1 MNNQNKGLLY
11 EKCVKDFII
20 QQFGI
25 NAFLWNECPE
35 NILIQNNLI
44 HSHNEMRLI
53 RKGIKEGHLHNHKDI
68 GIDIIQFD
76 NDNAKCSIVQCKN
89 GYNNGLCIDDIS
101 GIMSRA
107 AFVRDINTYIYYTS
121 SLSRNLRYISKIS
134 PYVVYIDYTNEIDKL
149 KLLEKD
155 NNNKIYFV
163 KLPYKD
169 RNISESI
176 NEDIKS
182 VITPYSYQSEAVNKF
197 KEYYLSNN
205 RGILAIPCGCG
216 KTYIS
221 SLISIDYKQIV
232 ILSPLREF
240 ANQNLKRF
248 IEYGY
253 NKKDTLL
260 VDSDGDRDIDSIKNF
275 ISKDKFVI
283 SCTYKS
289 MDLIAGCLDLF
300 NEVLFIVDEF
310 HNLSKANI
318 FDETDNIYKL
328 LISSHK
334 ILFMSATPRIY
345 DFEYDDD
352 YDNEQCFGDLVYQMT
367 FTEAIA
373 NKYITDYRIWL
384 PSIHENDEE
393 LNKELSIYEI
403 DNEIKNRC
411 KFLYSCIANNG
422 SKKCIIY
429 CKDTEDMN
437 SMIECMK
444 TLNDF
449 YIMDIEMHSISCD
462 DSVKKRG
469 YVLECFTN
477 NEKIQLLFNIR
488 ILNECIDIPACDS
501 VYISYAPKNKI
512 TTIQRI
518 SRSMRIDK
526 RNPYKVANIYI
537 WCEAYEEI
545 LETLSSIKEY
555 DIMFKEKVK
564 LSVVDFYNNKGEK
577 ELELIEKDKVLLRD
591 CIIGVKEF
599 KVISWEEKLAMVEE
613 YIGVYGKLP
622 TSNNENK
629 NIKQLGKWLGD
640 TKLKYKLKKEI
651 MKKDDIRILWQLFIT
666 KYDWLFKTK
675 EELWKIKL
683 DNVISYIEK
692 YNILPSNTDNNKNI
706 QSYGG
711 WISTQKANYIKQK
724 EIMKNINI
732 RILWEEFYNKYIRLF
747 KTNEEIWL
755 DNLHNVKEFIK
766 QNNILPL
773 YFHQDEDIKY
783 LGCWVR
789 NQAKNYERNQYIM
802 KNETNRI
809 LWEEFVNDNY
819 LLLRITSEEKWL
831 DNLEIVKDYIN
842 KNDKLPTSHNENKN
856 ISSLASWVSTQ
867 RQNYKKNEEIM
878 RNDNIKKIWEEFVNE
893 YEHLFMSNTEIWLN
907 ILHEVKEYINI
918 YKELPSEY
926 SEDTNT
932 QKIARWIN
940 TQKKNFKNTSR
951 IMTDENIRELW
962 DDFVNINK
970 NLFRSNEE
978 KWLDNLRELEEY
990 IQTHKKLPNHTNKD
1004 ENISLLAK
1012 WVGHQKRNYV
1022 DRNQIMNNDE
1032 IRKLWEE
1039 IVNKYQEVFKTTE
1052 EIWKDNLNNLK
1063 EYINIHNKLPT
1074 SCNQDE
1080 TIKSL
1085 GLWTRNQ
1092 KRNFDKKQNIMK
1104 NYEIQT
1110 LWEEFMKE
1118 NNKLF
1123 LNNEELWIENKHK
1136 VEEYIRHHNKLPAQ
1150 TDKIQDIA
1158 VLGNW
1163 IQSQKQNYIKKSK
1176 IMVNENIRK
1185 LWEDFV
1191 KKYETLLMTN
1201 EEIWM
1206 LRYNELNEYINI
1218 HNKLPPSRDIDMD
1231 SLVQWIRH
1239 QKRNYDN
1246 RNQIM
1251 KNETIRKIWKEFT
1264 DNNTALFITTDEI
1277 WFENK
1282 NKIEEYIREYG
1293 RLPTSHNTDK
1303 YISSLASWVST
1314 QKQNYKNKEHIMKNN
1329 NDIIKEWENFIEKYA
1344 ILFRTNEE
1352 VWMDTLHKV
1361 ELYIQQ
1367 YKKRPSASSKDKE
1380 ISSLGNWIS
1389 IQKENYKNIE
1399 QIMTNEE
1406 IRKIWEEIVNKYQ
1419 EVFMSNDEIWKYY
1432 LNSLENYVTEN
1443 NILPNKQS
1451 KILNEK
1457 KLGSY
1462 VHHQKHNYKNYKGN
1476 MKDSS
1481 IRKEWEQFTAKY
1493 PHLF

>member
-134 PYVVYIDYTNEIDKL
+134 PYVVYIDSTNDIETL
-149 KLLEKD
+149 KLLEGD
-155 NNNKIYFV
+155 NDNKIYFV
-163 KLPYKD
+163 KLPCED
-169 RNISESI
+169 SNISNSI
-176 NEDIKS
+176 NEEVIHS
-182 VITPYSYQSEAVNKF
+182 IITPYSYQSEAVNKF

-300 NEVLFIVDEF
+300 NDVLFIVDEF
-310 HNLSKANI
+310 HNLSKSNI
-318 FDETDNIYKL
+318 LDETNNIYKL

-526 RNPYKVANIYI
+526 KNPYKVANIYI

-555 DIMFKEKVK
+555 DIMFKDKVK
-564 LSVVDFYNNKGEK
+564 VSTVDFYNNKDEK
-577 ELELIEKDKVLLRD
+577 ELRIIEKDKVLLSD

-599 KVISWEEKLAMVEE
+599 KVISWEEKLVMVEE
-613 YIGVYGKLP
+613 YIREYRKLP
-622 TSNNENK
+622 VQHNTNK
-629 NIKQLGKWLGD
+629 CIASLS
-640 TKLKYKLKKEI
+640 I
-651 MKKDDIRILWQLFIT
+651 
-666 KYDWLFKTK
+666 
-675 EELWKIKL
+675 
-683 DNVISYIEK
+683 
-692 YNILPSNTDNNKNI
+692 
-706 QSYGG
+706 
-711 WISTQKANYIKQK
+711 WI
-724 EIMKNINI
+724 
-732 RILWEEFYNKYIRLF
+732 
-747 KTNEEIWL
+747 
-755 DNLHNVKEFIK
+755 
-766 QNNILPL
+766 
-773 YFHQDEDIKY
+773 
-783 LGCWVR
+783 
-789 NQAKNYERNQYIM
+789 
-802 KNETNRI
+802 
-809 LWEEFVNDNY
+809 
-819 LLLRITSEEKWL
+819 
-831 DNLEIVKDYIN
+831 
-842 KNDKLPTSHNENKN
+842 
-856 ISSLASWVSTQ
+856 STQ
-867 RQNYKKNEEIM
+867 RQNYKN
-878 RNDNIKKIWEEFVNE
+878 NKKIMKNKNIRKLWEEFVNE
-893 YEHLFMSNTEIWLN
+893 YEHLFMSNTEKWLN
-907 ILHEVKEYINI
+907 ILQEVEKHINI
-918 YKELPSEY
+918 YKELPSAY
-926 SEDTNT
+926 SKDTIT
-932 QKIARWIN
+932 QKKGSWIN
-940 TQKKNFKNTSR
+940 TQRSNYKNLNH
-951 IMTDENIRELW
+951 IMTDENIKNIWEN
-962 DDFVNINK
+962 FVNRNK
-970 NLFRSNEE
+970 ILFRSNEE
-978 KWLDNLRELEEY
+978 KWLDNLRELEKY
-990 IQTHKKLPNHTNKD
+990 IQIHKKLPSHTNKD

-1012 WVGHQKRNYV
+1012 WTTNQKRNYI
-1022 DRNQIMNNDE
+1022 DINQIMMTNED

-1039 IVNKYQEVFKTTE
+1039 FVNKYQEVFKSNE
-1052 EIWKDNLNNLK
+1052 DIWKDNLNKLK
-1063 EYINIHNKLPT
+1063 KYINIHNILPT
-1074 SCNQDE
+1074 SCNEDE
-1080 TIKSL
+1080 NIKQL
-1085 GLWTRNQ
+1085 GLWVRNQ
-1092 KRNFDKKQNIMK
+1092 SKNYNKKQYIMK
-1104 NYEIQT
+1104 NYEIRT
-1110 LWEEFMKE
+1110 LWEEFTSMKDM
-1118 NNKLF
+1118 KVLF
-1123 LNNEELWIENKHK
+1123 LNNEELWNYNKTK
-1136 VEEYIRHHNKLPAQ
+1136 VEEYIQEHNKLPHG
-1150 TDKIQDIA
+1150 TDNDKEISS
-1158 VLGNW
+1158 LGTW
-1163 IQSQKQNYIKKSK
+1163 IYAQKQNYKNKTK
-1176 IMVNENIRK
+1176 IMVNENVNENIRK

-1191 KKYETLLMTN
+1191 KQYEKYFMSN

-1206 LRYNELNEYINI
+1206 TRFDELNEYINI
-1218 HNKLPPSRDIDMD
+1218 HNKLPPSRDKDFD
-1231 SLVQWIRH
+1231 SLVQWTRH

-1251 KNETIRKIWKEFT
+1251 NNETIRKIWKEFT

-1282 NKIEEYIREYG
+1282 NKIEDYIQKYNK
-1293 RLPTSHNTDK
+1293 LPSQANRDK
-1303 YISSLASWVST
+1303 NISSLASWVSS

-1329 NDIIKEWENFIEKYA
+1329 NDIVKEWECFIEKHS
-1344 ILFRTNEE
+1344 ILFRSNEE

-1361 ELYIQQ
+1361 FEYI
-1367 YKKRPSASSKDKE
+1367 KEHNKRPSATNQDKG
-1380 ISSLGNWIS
+1380 IRLLGNWVS
-1389 IQKENYKNIE
+1389 SNKQNYENKE
-1399 QIMTNEE
+1399 QIMGNEE
-1406 IRKIWEEIVNKYQ
+1406 IRKIWEDFVNKYQ
-1419 EVFMSNDEIWKYY
+1419 EVFKSNEDIWKDN
-1432 LNSLENYVTEN
+1432 LNSLENYVIEN
-1443 NILPNKQS
+1443 NKMPSIHS
-1451 KILNEK
+1451 KISNEK

-1481 IRKEWEQFTAKY
+1481 SIRKEWEDFTAKY

>member
-134 PYVVYIDYTNEIDKL
+134 PYVVYIDSTNDIETL
-149 KLLEKD
+149 KLLEGD
-155 NNNKIYFV
+155 NDNKIYFV
-163 KLPYKD
+163 KLPCED
-169 RNISESI
+169 SNISNSI
-176 NEDIKS
+176 NEEVIHS
-182 VITPYSYQSEAVNKF
+182 IITPYSYQSEAVNKF

-300 NEVLFIVDEF
+300 NDVLFIVDEF
-310 HNLSKANI
+310 HNLSKSNI
-318 FDETDNIYKL
+318 LDETDNIYKL

-526 RNPYKVANIYI
+526 KNPYKVANIYI

-622 TSNNENK
+622 TSHNENK
-629 NIKQLGKWLGD
+629 NIRQL
-640 TKLKYKLKKEI
+640 
-651 MKKDDIRILWQLFIT
+651 
-666 KYDWLFKTK
+666 
-675 EELWKIKL
+675 
-683 DNVISYIEK
+683 
-692 YNILPSNTDNNKNI
+692 
-706 QSYGG
+706 GG

-724 EIMKNINI
+724 EIMKNKNI
-732 RILWEEFYNKYIRLF
+732 RKLWEEFYNKYITLF
-747 KTNEEIWL
+747 KTNQEIWL
-755 DNLHNVKEFIK
+755 DNLHNIREYIK
-766 QNNILPL
+766 QNNVLPS
-773 YFHQDEDIKY
+773 YFHKDENIKY
-783 LGCWVR
+783 LGLWVR
-789 NQAKNYERNQYIM
+789 NQTTNYDKNQYIM
-802 KNETNRI
+802 KNEINRM
-809 LWEEFVNDNY
+809 LWEEFIKENNI
-819 LLLRITSEEKWL
+819 LFKKTSEEIWI
-831 DNLEIVKDYIN
+831 DNLGLVKIFIYDN
-842 KNDKLPTSHNENKN
+842 NKLPTSHNTDKY
-856 ISSLASWVSTQ
+856 ISSLASWISTQ

-878 RNDNIKKIWEEFVNE
+878 KNKNIRKLWDDFVNE
-893 YEHLFMSNTEIWLN
+893 YEHLFMSNTEIWINNFKL
-907 ILHEVKEYINI
+907 LEEYINVH
-918 YKELPSEY
+918 KELPSDY
-926 SEDTNT
+926 SKDPNIL
-932 QKIARWIN
+932 KIARWKC
-940 TQKKNFKNTSR
+940 TQKNNFKNTSH
-951 IMTDENIRELW
+951 IMKEDENIRGIWEE
-962 DDFVNINK
+962 FVK
-970 NLFRSNEE
+970 RHYKLFRTNQE
-978 KWLDNLRELEEY
+978 KWLDYLKELEEY
-990 IQTHKKLPNHTNKD
+990 IQTHKNLPSHTNKD

-1012 WVGHQKRNYV
+1012 WTTNQKRNYV

-1039 IVNKYQEVFKTTE
+1039 IVNKYQEVFKSNE
-1052 EIWKDNLNNLK
+1052 DIWKDKLNKLK
-1063 EYINIHNKLPT
+1063 KYINIHNILPT
-1074 SCNQDE
+1074 SCNEDE
-1080 TIKSL
+1080 NIKQL
-1085 GLWTRNQ
+1085 GLWVRNQ
-1092 KRNFDKKQNIMK
+1092 SKNYNKKQYIMK
-1104 NYEIQT
+1104 NYEIRT
-1110 LWEEFMKE
+1110 LWEEFTSMKDM
-1118 NNKLF
+1118 KVLF
-1123 LNNEELWIENKHK
+1123 LNNEELWNYNKTK
-1136 VEEYIRHHNKLPAQ
+1136 VEEYIQEHNKLPHR
-1150 TDKIQDIA
+1150 TDNDKEISS
-1158 VLGNW
+1158 LGTW
-1163 IQSQKQNYIKKSK
+1163 IYAQKQNYKNKTK
-1176 IMVNENIRK
+1176 IMVNENVNENIRK

-1191 KKYETLLMTN
+1191 KQYEKYFMSN

-1206 LRYNELNEYINI
+1206 TRFDELNEYINI
-1218 HNKLPPSRDIDMD
+1218 HNKLPPSRDKDFD
-1231 SLVQWIRH
+1231 TLVQWTRH

-1251 KNETIRKIWKEFT
+1251 NNETIRKIWKEFT
-1264 DNNTALFITTDEI
+1264 DNNTALFITTDDI
-1277 WFENK
+1277 WIENK
-1282 NKIEEYIREYG
+1282 NKVEDYIQKYNK
-1293 RLPTSHNTDK
+1293 LPSQANKDK
-1303 YISSLASWVST
+1303 NISSLASWVSS

-1329 NDIIKEWENFIEKYA
+1329 SIIVKEWEYFIEEHS

-1352 VWMDTLHKV
+1352 AWMDTLHKV
-1361 ELYIQQ
+1361 CEYI
-1367 YKKRPSASSKDKE
+1367 KEHNKRPSATNKDKG
-1380 ISSLGNWIS
+1380 ISLLGNWFS
-1389 IQKENYKNIE
+1389 SNKQNYENKE
-1399 QIMTNEE
+1399 QIMGNEE
-1406 IRKIWEEIVNKYQ
+1406 IRKIWEDFVNKYQ
-1419 EVFMSNDEIWKYY
+1419 EVFKSNEDIWKDN
-1432 LNSLENYVTEN
+1432 LNSLENYVIEN
-1443 NILPNKQS
+1443 NKMPSIHS
-1451 KILNEK
+1451 KISNEK

-1481 IRKEWEQFTAKY
+1481 SIRKDWEDFTAKY